1 MKVLLL
7 PICIVACVAV
17 CFGQSNKT
25 VRPDLTGTWEF
36 EYGRSIVAKSKGSA
50 REQIKITQDEPELII
65 RRRVNINGE
74 PQERDLTYYTDG
86 RGETNPT
93 MDWLTITR
101 GSDSFKPS
109 EVESTTS
116 WQKNKIVTR
125 SITRIYAGAARIECE
140 IIDELKLSSD
150 GKKLTLTRRYVPPR
164 DVRLNFAFVA
174 GRGTEVTSVY
184 KLISK

>member
-1 MKVLLL
+1 MKALLL
-7 PICIVACVAV
+7 PICLVACVAV

-25 VRPDLTGTWEF
+25 IKPDLNGTWEF
-36 EYGRSIVAKSKGSA
+36 EYGRRLSAKSKGGGP
-50 REQIKITQDEPELII
+50 EQMKITQDDPELII

-109 EVESTTS
+109 EVESTTG
-116 WQKNKIVTR
+116 WRKNKIVTR
-125 SITRIYAGAARIECE
+125 SVTRIYAGAARIECE
-140 IIDELKLSSD
+140 IIDELRLSSD

-164 DVRLNFAFVA
+164 DVRLNFAFGA
-174 GRGTEVTSVY
+174 GRGTEVTAVY